1 MVITMTVAMVVHHMI
16 KNHRM
21 KVAKNNSELQPDNV
35 QPNNLKSNDL
45 QQNDALMETNKLMHA
60 PAVNIENLFVSY
72 DKRYAIKNAS
82 LTANPNEILALV
94 GPSGCGKTS
103 LLCSIN
109 RMTESLKNCQLS
121 GIIKLDDDNV
131 LSADYPV
138 ALLRK
143 NVGMVFQQPNPFP
156 LSIRD
161 NICFP
166 IKDHGM
172 TSAKQREEKMREVLK
187 KTGLWD
193 ELKDRLDQSALRLS
207 GGQQQRLC
215 IARAL
220 ALEPKVLLLDEPCSA
235 LDPISTERI
244 ESLLL
249 ELKKSMTL
257 IMVTH
262 NLAQAKRIADQVAV
276 CWVNE
281 GSGYIVECDRSEKIF
296 EQPQSPIT
304 LSYCMG
310 HAG

>member
-1 MVITMTVAMVVHHMI
+1 MVVHHMI
-16 KNHRM
+16 KNQKM
-21 KVAKNNSELQPDNV
+21 KAAKNNSALQPSRLHHQN
-35 QPNNLKSNDL
+35 L
-45 QQNDALMETNKLMHA
+45 QQNDALTGTNKLMHA
-60 PAVNIENLFVSY
+60 PAITIENLSVSY
-72 DKRYAIKNAS
+72 DKRDAIKNAS

-109 RMTESLKNCQLS
+109 RMTESINNCLLS
-121 GIIKLDDDNV
+121 GMIKLDDDNV

-138 ALLRK
+138 ELLRK

-166 IKDHGM
+166 LKDHGM
-172 TSAKQREEKMREVLK
+172 TSAKQREEKMSEVLQ

-193 ELKDRLDQSALRLS
+193 ELKNRLDQSALRLS

-235 LDPISTERI
+235 LDPISTQRI

-276 CWVNE
+276 FWVNE

-310 HAG
+310 QAG

>member
-35 QPNNLKSNDL
+35 QPNNL

-143 NVGMVFQQPNPFP
+143 NVLAFLEIMRW
-156 LSIRD
+156 LIK
-161 NICFP
+161 NI
-166 IKDHGM
+166 K
-172 TSAKQREEKMREVLK
+172 L
-187 KTGLWD
+187 
-193 ELKDRLDQSALRLS
+193 
-207 GGQQQRLC
+207 
-215 IARAL
+215 
-220 ALEPKVLLLDEPCSA
+220 
-235 LDPISTERI
+235 
-244 ESLLL
+244 
-249 ELKKSMTL
+249 
-257 IMVTH
+257 
-262 NLAQAKRIADQVAV
+262 
-276 CWVNE
+276 
-281 GSGYIVECDRSEKIF
+281 Y
-296 EQPQSPIT
+296 
-304 LSYCMG
+304 
-310 HAG
+310 